1 MRRILLLLLVACLVR
16 ATGTAAGPAAP
27 GGSDELAVI
36 RARITRLERRLN
48 ELDRKAAGARQ
59 REERLEAE
67 LELAQA
73 RVQELE
79 TLLARSRDG
88 ILQARRQVVT
98 LSAELRRRREVL
110 VGYLSMAALLG
121 DPGRA
126 QLLFD
131 ALRGGH
137 LAEASGTV
145 AVLMEG
151 QVRLTREYARLERDY
166 RRRLEELSNA
176 LNRAQGEAVELEK
189 RRKELESL
197 RVAAAR
203 ERKQL
208 EHQKAATENRLQEYQ
223 QREAAL
229 ERLMGLLSKRE
240 RLTGREDIRQYRG
253 ALPWPARGKI
263 VETFG
268 RHRLPRYATY
278 TVCNGLRLEVPAG
291 TRVRAVF
298 PGVVAYARYFKGYGN
313 MVVIDHGHQVYS
325 LLAGLATI
333 FVRPD
338 QNVSMG
344 TELGL
349 TPPPRDGGNLYV
361 EIREKG
367 HPQDPRSWLRLKEA
381 RH

>member
-1 MRRILLLLLVACLVR
+1 M
-16 ATGTAAGPAAP
+16 AAEAGAP
-27 GGSDELAVI
+27 GGGGELRAI

-48 ELDRKAAGARQ
+48 ELGRRTEDARQ
-59 REERLEAE
+59 REERLQAE

-73 RVQELE
+73 RVKELE
-79 TLLARSRDG
+79 MLLAGSRDE
-88 ILQARRQVVT
+88 ILR
-98 LSAELRRRREVL
+98 LRRRAVALSGELQRRREL
-110 VGYLSMAALLG
+110 LRGYVAMAALLG
-121 DPGRA
+121 DLGSV
-126 QLLFD
+126 QLFFD
-131 ALRGGH
+131 AMQGGH

-145 AVLMEG
+145 AVLVKG
-151 QVRLTREYARLERDY
+151 QVRLTREYVELEKGY
-166 RRRLEELSNA
+166 RRRLEELSNV
-176 LNRAQGEAVELEK
+176 LNRAQSEAVELDR
-189 RRKELESL
+189 RRKELEGL
-197 RVAAAR
+197 QLAALK

-208 EHQKAATENRLQEYQ
+208 ERQRTATEHRLEEYQ

-229 ERLMGLLSKRE
+229 ERLMGLLAKRE
-240 RLTGREDIRQYRG
+240 RLTGKEDIRRYRG

-278 TVCNGLRLEVPAG
+278 TVCNGVRLEVPGG
-291 TRVRAVF
+291 TKVAAVF

-325 LLAGLATI
+325 LVAGLATI

-338 QNVSMG
+338 QSLSMG
-344 TELGL
+344 TVLGL

-367 HPQDPRSWLRLKEA
+367 QPQDPRSWLRLKEA